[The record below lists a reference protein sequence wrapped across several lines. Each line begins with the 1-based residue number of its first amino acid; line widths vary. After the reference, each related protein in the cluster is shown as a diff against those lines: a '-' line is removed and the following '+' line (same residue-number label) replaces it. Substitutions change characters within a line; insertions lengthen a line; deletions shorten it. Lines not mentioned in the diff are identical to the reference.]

1 MKPPVAK
8 AALMIA
14 ALLCVLAAPMALASP
29 VEQIVFYVH

>member
-8 AALMIA
+8 AALIA
-14 ALLCVLAAPMALASP
+14 ALLCVPAALVALASP